1 MKLMPAAAAVPLM
14 LVLLTWLSFRASNTD
29 AERFD
34 RALGALD
41 RFALVES
48 ALQRDVLSARAGML
62 RNYDPLVREVNVL
75 NELIS
80 WLRDAASPDAE
91 ETAAIDRLAASVGR
105 QEELSEQFKSNN
117 ALLQNSLAYFRLFSA
132 HLSGADRNGP
142 LAPAVGALAAAMLQ
156 LTLDT
161 SPAAARAVADRL
173 DELAAQPLP
182 TVDPDPVRALL
193 AHGQLLRDLLPR
205 TDRVLNALLE
215 KPSKRQQETVRTM
228 VLSHQSASRAIAQ
241 KFRLLLYAISL
252 VLLGILVHL
261 GLRLRS
267 RALALHRRATY
278 EHVIADIST
287 RLIDTQPHEIDGQ
300 INRALAELSQLVH
313 ADRAYLVV
321 LGEPTQINKWCRE
334 GITFPPSWPDRAPT
348 IVARLDPTG
357 EGTVRIGSVDR
368 LSPGAD
374 KDALVAAGVCGWAC
388 VSNMGKGGIAAIL
401 GFDALQPGVVTE
413 AAELGLLGMALD
425 AVANAVRRAHLEQ
438 ERSRLERSL
447 QQARRME
454 TIGALASGIA
464 HNFNNIVG
472 AILGYTEMAEAQLAS
487 DSRPA
492 RNLDEIRRAGERARD
507 LVDQILAF
515 GGRRDVQRRPV
526 SMKGLIAETSS
537 LLHASL
543 PPRIELVM
551 REVPD
556 AAVVAGQA
564 GQLQQVIF
572 NLCNNAAQAMDQIGS
587 VEIETQ
593 VRDVTGARSLTHG
606 ELVPGRYVRI
616 AVKDTGRGM
625 DKITVERIFEPFF
638 TTRLAG
644 SGLGLATVREIVR
657 EHDGAINVWST
668 PGVGSR
674 FEVWLPCVAAAAPAP
689 REDLHFL
696 PLGRGQT
703 VLVLDDGGERLLADE
718 EMLAALGYE
727 PVGFTRVGDALAACR
742 ATPKRFDAAVVG
754 HLLSAASA
762 LDLAVALHA
771 IVPNMPILLA
781 TASVDESGAEA
792 LVAAGISEIVHRP
805 LISAELA
812 SALARCLTVSE
823 ISAADYGRNAFPGT
837 EIAL

>member
-1 MKLMPAAAAVPLM
+1 MPAAVAVPLV
-14 LVLLTWLSFRASNTD
+14 LLLLTWLSFRASNTD

-80 WLRDAASPDAE
+80 RLRDAASADAE
-91 ETAAIDRLAASVGR
+91 EVAAIDRLAASVSR
-105 QEELSEQFKSNN
+105 QEELTEQFKSNN
-117 ALLQNSLAYFRLFSA
+117 GLLQNSLAYFRLFSA

-161 SPAAARAVADRL
+161 SPAAAREVADRL
-173 DELAAQPLP
+173 DELATQPLP
-182 TVDPDPVRALL
+182 TVGADPVQALL
-193 AHGQLLRDLLPR
+193 AHGQLLRDLLPT
-205 TDRVLNALLE
+205 TDGVLKALLE
-215 KPSKRQQETVRTM
+215 KPSKRQQEAVRTM
-228 VLSHQSASRAIAQ
+228 VLSHQAASRATAQ
-241 KFRLLLYAISL
+241 KFRLLLYATSL
-252 VLLGILVHL
+252 VLLGVLVHL

-267 RALALHRRATY
+267 RALALHRRASY
-278 EHVIADIST
+278 EHVIAGIST
-287 RLIDTQPHEIDGQ
+287 RLIDTQPHDIDRQ
-300 INRALAELSQLVH
+300 INRALAELAELVH

-321 LGEPTQINKWCRE
+321 SGEPNQLNMWCGE
-334 GITFPPSWPDRAPT
+334 GITFPPSWPDRALT
-348 IVARLDPTG
+348 MVARLDPTG
-357 EGTVRIGSVDR
+357 EGIVHIPSVGRLPPGS
-368 LSPGAD
+368 D
-374 KDALVAAGVCGWAC
+374 KDALVAAGLHGWAC
-388 VSNMGKGGIAAIL
+388 VSNMGKGGVSVIL
-401 GFDALQPGVVTE
+401 GFDALQSGMVAE
-413 AAELGLLGMALD
+413 AAERGFLRMALD
-425 AVANAVRRAHLEQ
+425 AVANAVGRQHLEQ
-438 ERSRLERSL
+438 ERTRLERSL

-472 AILGYTEMAEAQLAS
+472 AILGYTEMAEAQLAA

-492 RNLDEIRRAGERARD
+492 RDLGEIRRAGERARD

-515 GGRRDVQRRPV
+515 GRPRDVQRMPV

-543 PPRIELVM
+543 PSRIELVTH
-551 REVPD
+551 EVPD
-556 AAVVAGQA
+556 AAVVAGQP
-564 GQLQQVIF
+564 GQLQQVIL
-572 NLCNNAAQAMDQIGS
+572 NLCSNAAQAMDQMGS
-587 VEIETQ
+587 VEIETE
-593 VRDVTGARSLTHG
+593 VHDITETRSLTHG

-616 AVKDTGRGM
+616 AVNDTGRGM
-625 DKITVERIFEPFF
+625 DKATVERIFEPFF

-657 EHDGAINVWST
+657 EHGGAMNVWSS
-668 PGVGSR
+668 PSVGTR

-689 REDLHFL
+689 REEPHFL

-703 VLVLDDGGERLLADE
+703 VLVLDDRGERLLADE

-812 SALARCLTVSE
+812 SALARCLTISEVSF
-823 ISAADYGRNAFPGT
+823 ANYGRNAFPGT

>member
-1 MKLMPAAAAVPLM
+1 MKLMPATAAVPIV

-34 RALGALD
+34 RALAALD

-48 ALQRDVLSARAGML
+48 ALQRDVLSARSGML
-62 RNYDPLVREVNVL
+62 RNYDPLVREVSAL
-75 NELIS
+75 NDLVS
-80 WLRDAASPDAE
+80 RLRDAASADTEEAE
-91 ETAAIDRLAASVGR
+91 AIDRLAASVGR
-105 QEELSEQFKSNN
+105 QEELTEQFKSNN

-161 SPAAARAVADRL
+161 SPAAAREVADRL
-173 DELAAQPLP
+173 DELATQPHP
-182 TVDPDPVRALL
+182 TGDADPVQALL
-193 AHGQLLRDLLPR
+193 AHGTLLRDLLPT
-205 TDRVLNALLE
+205 TDGVLKALLE
-215 KPSKRQQETVRTM
+215 KPSKRQQETIRTM
-228 VLSHQSASRAIAQ
+228 VLAHQAASRATAQ
-241 KFRLLLYAISL
+241 KFRLLLYATSL
-252 VLLGILVHL
+252 VLVGVLVHL

-267 RALALHRRATY
+267 RALALRRRAAY
-278 EHVIADIST
+278 EHVIAGIST
-287 RLIDTQPHEIDGQ
+287 RLINTQPHEIDTQ
-300 INRALAELSQLVH
+300 INRALAELSELVH

-321 LGEPTQINKWCRE
+321 SGEPNRINVWCRE
-334 GITFPPSWPDRAPT
+334 GITFAPSWPDRAPT
-348 IVARLDPTG
+348 MVARLDPTG
-357 EGTVRIGSVDR
+357 EGIAHIPSVGR
-368 LSPGAD
+368 LPPGAD
-374 KDALVAAGVCGWAC
+374 KDALVAAGLHGWAC
-388 VSNMGKGGIAAIL
+388 VSNMGKGGVSAVL
-401 GFDALQPGVVTE
+401 GFDALQPGVITE
-413 AAELGLLGMALD
+413 ATELGLLRMALD
-425 AVANAVRRAHLEQ
+425 AVGNAVRREHLEQ

-472 AILGYTEMAEAQLAS
+472 AILGYTEMAEAQLAA

-492 RNLDEIRRAGERARD
+492 HNLGEIRRAGERARD
-507 LVDQILAF
+507 LVDRILAF
-515 GGRRDVQRRPV
+515 GRPRDVQRRPV

-543 PPRIELVM
+543 PSGIELVIC
-551 REVPD
+551 EVPD
-556 AAVVAGQA
+556 AAVISGQP
-564 GQLQQVIF
+564 GQLQQVIL
-572 NLCNNAAQAMDQIGS
+572 NLCSNAAQAMDQMGS
-587 VEIETQ
+587 VEIETE
-593 VRDVTGARSLTHG
+593 VHDITGARLLTHG
-606 ELVPGRYVRI
+606 ELMPGRYVRI
-616 AVKDTGRGM
+616 AVNDTGRGM
-625 DKITVERIFEPFF
+625 DEVTVERIFEPFF

-657 EHDGAINVWST
+657 EHRGAMNVWSA

-674 FEVWLPCVAAAAPAP
+674 FEVWLRCVVAAAPAP

-727 PVGFTRVGDALAACR
+727 PVGFTCVGDVLAACR
-742 ATPKRFDAAVVG
+742 ATPRRFDAAVVG

-762 LDLAVALHA
+762 LDLAVAVRA
-771 IVPNMPILLA
+771 IVPDMPILLA
-781 TASVDESGAEA
+781 TASADESGAEA

-812 SALARCLTVSE
+812 SALARCLTISEVSV
-823 ISAADYGRNAFPGT
+823 ANYGRNA
-837 EIAL
+837 ISRY